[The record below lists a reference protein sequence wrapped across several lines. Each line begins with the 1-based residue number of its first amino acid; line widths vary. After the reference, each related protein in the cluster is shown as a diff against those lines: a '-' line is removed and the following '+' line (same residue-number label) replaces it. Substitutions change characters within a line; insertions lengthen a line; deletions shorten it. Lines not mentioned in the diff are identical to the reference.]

1 VDSTTSCTGCGHSY
15 RDDDEVVR
23 PGSGIAEGEAWCLW
37 CLHDHAPSRYPQPDI
52 KPQAFYMARG
62 LQAELSADKAAH
74 DAHQRRTSEKGS

>member
-37 CLHDHAPSRYPQPDI
+37 CLHDHDPGRYSLEPDI
-52 KPQAFYMARG
+52 KPKAFYMARG
-62 LQAELSADKAAH
+62 RNA
-74 DAHQRRTSEKGS
+74 